1 MRHRKAGR
9 KIGRT
14 TAHRRALFRNQV
26 TSLLDKERIRTTHA
40 KAKELRGIADGMITL
55 GKRGNLHARR
65 QALAFIKDRRV
76 VAKVFES
83 LASRYAERPGGYTR
97 VLRLHPRPGDNAE
110 MALIELVDR
119 EEETSPKEESPPKEE
134 ASPPDETQTK
144 LRDRLRRKK
153 KSPKSE
159 EEAPPE

>member
-9 KIGRT
+9 KLGRT
-14 TAHRRALFRNQV
+14 TTHRRALFRNQV

-40 KAKELRGIADGMITL
+40 KAKELRRIADGMITL
-55 GKRGNLHARR
+55 GKRGTLHARR

-119 EEETSPKEESPPKEE
+119 EEETSSEEAPPPKEE
-134 ASPPDETQTK
+134 PSPPEETQTK
-144 LRDRLRRKK
+144 LRGRFRRKK

-159 EEAPPE
+159 EEAPPD

>member
-14 TAHRRALFRNQV
+14 TTHRRALFRNQV

-40 KAKELRGIADGMITL
+40 KAKELRRIADGMITL

-83 LASRYAERPGGYTR
+83 LASRYAERPGATP
-97 VLRLHPRPGDNAE
+97 VSFAFTPAPVTMPRWPS
-110 MALIELVDR
+110 LSL
-119 EEETSPKEESPPKEE
+119 
-134 ASPPDETQTK
+134 
-144 LRDRLRRKK
+144 
-153 KSPKSE
+153 
-159 EEAPPE
+159 